1 LGSSTHVVEY
11 KVNDEG
17 KWLEADDN
25 LVIKVN
31 GLETNSY
38 EVFVRTSDQM
48 GSFSEEMLIPFKIK
62 PKWYLSGAAFSIYF
76 LITIGI
82 ILFIVITQ
90 EARNKKKR
98 ERLLKKE
105 KRKQKERI
113 SRLEVQKLKDE
124 KTMLA
129 LEQDKLQLEIKNRN
143 QELAFSTYTNIKKN
157 DLLINLKNHIFKLN
171 DVKKEKEL
179 SPKMKSIV
187 KRIDVELKETYDWVK
202 FEFHFK
208 KSNPDFFNKLDD
220 LHPDLTPN
228 DIRICAFIKLNIP
241 SKQMASLLNINP
253 KSLEMTRYRLRKK
266 LGLAERSNLYIYICS
281 L

>member
-1 LGSSTHVVEY
+1 MGLKLIAMRFLSGRVIKWVAFQ
-11 KVNDEG
+11 K
-17 KWLEADDN
+17 KWLFLLKLN
-25 LVIKVN
+25 RN
-31 GLETNSY
+31 GN
-38 EVFVRTSDQM
+38 
-48 GSFSEEMLIPFKIK
+48 
-62 PKWYLSGAAFSIYF
+62 LSGAAFSVYF

-113 SRLEVQKLKDE
+113 SRLELQKLKDE

-157 DLLINLKNHIFKLN
+157 DLLINLKKHIFKLN

-179 SPKMKSIV
+179 SPKMRSII
-187 KRIDVELKETYDWVK
+187 KRIDLELKESYDWVK
-202 FEFHFK
+202 F
-208 KSNPDFFNKLDD
+208 
-220 LHPDLTPN
+220 
-228 DIRICAFIKLNIP
+228 
-241 SKQMASLLNINP
+241 
-253 KSLEMTRYRLRKK
+253 
-266 LGLAERSNLYIYICS
+266 
-281 L
+281 